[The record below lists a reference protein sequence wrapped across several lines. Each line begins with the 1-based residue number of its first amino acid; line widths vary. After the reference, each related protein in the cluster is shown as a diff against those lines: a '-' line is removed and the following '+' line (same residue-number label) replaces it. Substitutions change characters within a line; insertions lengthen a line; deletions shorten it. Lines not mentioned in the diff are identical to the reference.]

1 MFDIRILRSLGLL
14 LAVLALVL
22 AFGLRS
28 APPSEGAAPPV
39 SYAVQ
44 SGDTLWSIAD
54 AYTDGDPRELVA
66 QMRQLNDLSTTVL
79 QPGQTL
85 LLPTT

>member
-1 MFDIRILRSLGLL
+1 MFDIRILRSVGLL

-22 AFGLRS
+22 AFGLRTAPSS
-28 APPSEGAAPPV
+28 AGAAPPDV
-39 SYAVQ
+39 YAVQ
-44 SGDTLWSIAD
+44 SGDTLWSIA
-54 AYTDGDPRELVA
+54 AAHTDGDPRELVA
-66 QMRQLNDLSTTVL
+66 QVRELNDLSTTLL

>member
-1 MFDIRILRSLGLL
+1 MFDTRILRSVGLL

-22 AFGLRS
+22 AFGLRTAPSS
-28 APPSEGAAPPV
+28 AGSSPPV
-39 SYAVQ
+39 AYSVQ
-44 SGDTLWSIAD
+44 PGDTLWSIAD
-54 AYTDGDPRELVA
+54 AQTGGDPRDLVA
-66 QMRQLNDLSTTVL
+66 QIRQLNDLSSTML